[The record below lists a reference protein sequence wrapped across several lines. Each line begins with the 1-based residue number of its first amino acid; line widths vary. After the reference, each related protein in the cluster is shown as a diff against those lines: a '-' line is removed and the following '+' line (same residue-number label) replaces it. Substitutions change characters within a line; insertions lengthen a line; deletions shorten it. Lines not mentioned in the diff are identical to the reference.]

1 VKFVSAA
8 CAAIIFVGTIAA
20 AAAQDVV
27 EIRIRGR
34 FYAEPATVRMT
45 IAVRPDESNRTLV
58 VQADGDR
65 LFRSSEVALD
75 GAKGERLHTVEF
87 KNLPAG
93 HYVLRAEVH
102 SSRQLRG
109 IAEELLIV
117 GEPGDQR

>member
-1 VKFVSAA
+1 MKIVSAA
-8 CAAIIFVGTIAA
+8 LAVTIVIGTTA

-27 EIRIRGR
+27 QIRIRGR
-34 FYAEPATVRMT
+34 FYAEPATVRIT
-45 IAVRPDESNRTLV
+45 IAVAPDESNRTLV

-65 LFRSSEVALD
+65 LFRSSELALD
-75 GAKGERLHTVEF
+75 GVNGERLHTLEF

-109 IAEELLIV
+109 IAEEELIV
-117 GEPGDQR
+117 GEPGDSR